1 MFMEK
6 LYNITEAK
14 EALRISR
21 TSLYLLI
28 DKGQL
33 KPIKIGGRVL
43 FTERELTRFVNG
55 LQKKAGKK

>member
-1 MFMEK
+1 MDK

-28 DKGQL
+28 EKGQL
-33 KPIKIGGRVL
+33 KPIRIGGRVL
-43 FTERELTRFVNG
+43 FTEKELTRFINS
-55 LQKKAGKK
+55 LEKKAREE